1 MVYKQFS
8 AGVIIRISLL
18 LANMLCL
25 AYIFARTD
33 LFFTQLILLF
43 ALIYQIYNLIRFVTQ
58 TNRELSKFLL
68 AIQHRDYSV
77 TFDNHTLSGQN
88 FRELNGVFRE
98 IVQSYQ
104 QVDAKR
110 ESQYQFFKRMFQQV
124 NVGIIS
130 LDSKQEIVLMNKAAH
145 ELLQVPEG
153 ISWQVLQ
160 TKRPSFT
167 TVVESEARNSSYL
180 TELRLEEE
188 LKQLSIRIDT
198 VVLLGESMR
207 ILIFQDIK
215 NEIEQKETEA
225 WYKLIR
231 ILTHEI
237 MNSLTPVV
245 SLTETMLMIL
255 GQEKGTPEEMATLTK
270 ENIEDL
276 RFSLQTIQKRSTG
289 LLHFLNDYRKLTRI
303 PVPQVESINVAGIV
317 ADVAALM
324 QGEFAKQQVN
334 FHSEVKLDQLT
345 IVADPK
351 LISQVLIN
359 LLTNSLQALES
370 VENAAISL
378 QAHLKEQQVLIELKD
393 NGKGIDADKLDKIFI
408 PFYST
413 KPEGSGIGLSL
424 CRQIM
429 GLHNGSIKVYSSKGI
444 YTRVVLSFPLA

>member
-8 AGVIIRISLL
+8 AGVIIRMGLVM
-18 LANMLCL
+18 ANMVCL

-33 LFFTQLILLF
+33 LFFTQILLLF
-43 ALIYQIYNLIRFVTQ
+43 ALIYQIYNLIHFVTQ

-68 AIQHRDYSV
+68 AIRHRDYSV
-77 TFDNHTLSGQN
+77 SFDNRTLSGHE
-88 FRELNGVFRE
+88 FRELNGIFKD
-98 IVQSYQ
+98 IILSFQ

-110 ESQYQFFKRMFQQV
+110 ESQYRFFQRMFEQV

-130 LDSKQEIVLMNKAAH
+130 LDSKQEIVLMNKTAR

-160 TKRPSFT
+160 TKRPMFT
-167 TVVESEARNSSYL
+167 TIVDEQVRNNSYL
-180 TELRLEEE
+180 TELKLEQEI
-188 LKQLSIRIDT
+188 KQLSIRIDT
-198 VVLLGESMR
+198 VVLLGEPMR

-255 GQEKGTPEEMATLTK
+255 GGENGNPKEMASLTE
-270 ENIEDL
+270 ENMEDL

-303 PVPQVESINVAGIV
+303 PVPQIEPIHVAGLV

-324 QGEFAKQQVN
+324 QGEFSKQQVK
-334 FHSEVKLDQLT
+334 FSSEISPRELILQ
-345 IVADPK
+345 ADPK
-351 LISQVLIN
+351 LLTQVLIN

-370 VENAAISL
+370 IENAAISL
-378 QAHLKEQQVLIELKD
+378 QAHLNETQILMEISD
-393 NGKGIDADKLDKIFI
+393 NGKGIDSDKLDKIFI

-413 KPEGSGIGLSL
+413 KPEGSGIGLNL

-429 GLHNGSIKVYSSKGI
+429 NLHKGSIKVYSSKN
-444 YTRVVLSFPLA
+444 S